1 MGTGTTNSL
10 KRYKNSLVT
19 KHRLLD
25 KDIKEAYS
33 KRVDDETIKQMKTEK
48 LVLKEKI
55 VNIEKQLEL
64 EEE

>member
-25 KDIKEAYS
+25 KDIKEAYI

-64 EEE
+64 EE